1 MDLRLVGGVLARFK
15 VLVVGGA
22 LLAVLLAV
30 LAYGTPGFSNGKPAL
45 TPRAAEVWQG
55 KAELIITGTKAS
67 RSQPQGPS
75 ATGAST
81 PAEASATDQG
91 YLASLSPIYAALGN
105 GDAVQAEIHRR
116 ADVPGTIQ
124 AAEVVDAATG
134 NALPFVT
141 LTALAPTQRDA
152 ETLVARGGAVVEQ
165 YVAAEQRS
173 AESGPVHV
181 SLRVVKSGTPATLV
195 EGHKL
200 TAPLLVFIAVIV
212 AVIALVFVLENLNP
226 RTAAALG
233 RVPVLGES
241 QSNSTGGN
249 GHRPPANGQAGAI
262 ADVSR
267 ARPATASSVGEK
279 KTLKQP

>member
-1 MDLRLVGGVLARFK
+1 MDLRLIGGVLARFK

-22 LLAVLLAV
+22 LLAVLLAA
-30 LAYGTPGFSNGKPAL
+30 LAYGTPGFSNGAPAL
-45 TPRAAEVWQG
+45 TPRGAEVWQG
-55 KAELIITGTKAS
+55 KAELIITGARAS
-67 RSQPQGPS
+67 RGQPQGRS

-91 YLASLSPIYAALGN
+91 YLASLSPIYAALAN
-105 GDAVQAEIHRR
+105 GDAVQAQIHRT
-116 ADVPGTIQ
+116 AAVPGTIQ
-124 AAEVVDAATG
+124 STEAVDAATG
-134 NALPFVT
+134 NALPFIT
-141 LTALAPTQRDA
+141 LTALGPTQRDA
-152 ETLVARGGAVVEQ
+152 ETLAVRGTAVVEQ

-181 SLRVVKSGTPATLV
+181 SLRVVKSGIPATLV

-200 TAPLLVFIAVIV
+200 TAPLLIFVAVIV
-212 AVIALVFVLENLNP
+212 AVLALVFVLENLNP

-233 RVPVLGES
+233 RVPEPAEGER
-241 QSNSTGGN
+241 NSTGEN
-249 GHRPPANGQAGAI
+249 GHRPAGGQAAAI

-279 KTLKQP
+279 TRQKP